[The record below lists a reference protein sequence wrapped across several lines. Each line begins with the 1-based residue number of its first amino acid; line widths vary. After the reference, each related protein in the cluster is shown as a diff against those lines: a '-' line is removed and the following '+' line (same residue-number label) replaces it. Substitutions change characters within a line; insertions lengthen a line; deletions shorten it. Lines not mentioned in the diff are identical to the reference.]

1 VHNLWQDLRYELRML
16 AKSKGMT
23 ALAVLSLALGIGA
36 NSAVFSVMNAVLL
49 RALPY
54 KDSERLVYV
63 FGTALN
69 TGNFAD

>member
-1 VHNLWQDLRYELRML
+1 MHNLWQDLRYELRML